1 MSTNEPSQEE
11 LKELSDRIDAIREST
26 DEIREKERGLLAR
39 YVSMSTNAFDEND
52 LAEMDLDVLDPV
64 ASALMDLDPRMN
76 PRLDSEATELAS
88 NAAEFN
94 GPGKTVIQGSSVGS
108 GLGDALRDDGGD

>member
-39 YVSMSTNAFDEND
+39 YVSLSTDAFDENV
-52 LAEMDLDVLDPV
+52 LAEMDLEVLGPV
-64 ASALMDLDPRMN
+64 ASALMDLDPRMEPERERAAVAAN
-76 PRLDSEATELAS
+76 ASEST
-88 NAAEFN
+88 

-108 GLGDALRDDGGD
+108 GLGDALRDQEGD